1 MRSGYVAGDADI
13 LAKFLLYRTYHG
25 CAMSPAVQAA
35 STAAWQDEEHV
46 RDNRRLYREKF
57 QKAVALLAEV
67 TDATMPQAA
76 FYLWLRTPI
85 ADTQFAKRLFE
96 QYNVTVVPGSFLARE
111 ARGVNPGAN
120 FVRIALVAPVEEC
133 VEAAQRLAE
142 FFSQL
147 SQGKNKND
155 GLAVGHREGLR

>member
-1 MRSGYVAGDADI
+1 M
-13 LAKFLLYRTYHG
+13 
-25 CAMSPAVQAA
+25 
-35 STAAWQDEEHV
+35 

-57 QKAVALLAEV
+57 RNAMALLADV
-67 TDATMPQAA
+67 TDATMPEAA
-76 FYLWLRTPI
+76 FYLWLRTPVP
-85 ADTQFAKRLFE
+85 DTEFAKRLFE

-111 ARGVNPGAN
+111 AHGVNPGAN

-155 GLAVGHREGLR
+155 GFAVGHREGLR